1 MVFDIGGNNA
11 RQIAYVVYRKK
22 RIYIRHILTHKEYG
36 NGAEYFKGK
45 KVATKII
52 YASQTD
58 ARLDSNVLTGGGTD
72 DTRALQKVLD
82 LSLEYGGIHLVVDG
96 AALTTGLIVHS
107 NTTIECLNKAC
118 GFYLADHSNRPL
130 IINANPS
137 AQEIIDRNITLSGGT
152 YNHNCLHQAHHL
164 PEDVHYSQADS
175 FVVAISFFG
184 VENLL
189 VRDVTI
195 RNQRTFA
202 FLITNWQ
209 KVTMENI
216 CLELPDFIHGGNQDG
231 IHVQGPG
238 RFLILK
244 NIQGSTGDDFIAINA
259 DEEFLGEKNFFHPCA
274 SIGPVTDVVVDTVMV
289 NDAAQ
294 ILRVLSRESIVD
306 RVFVKNVSG
315 NYRSFGFYL
324 SAWDYLSK
332 GYPGNFGA
340 LLFENINVRQTKADY
355 TYTEPFL
362 FRISGHHRSLML
374 KNIHYLDPADDRY
387 LVYVEGESDIK
398 DIGTTP
404 AEIDSLLIDGLHI
417 NDTTK
422 TPQSRPYLVV
432 KGHVRHMIVRNAEVL
447 NREPKK
453 AVFLATNGEYA
464 KIDQLFLYNMALE
477 NIGLLIDDHE
487 KKITNCHSTNIFGVN
502 S

>member
-1 MVFDIGGNNA
+1 MP
-11 RQIAYVVYRKK
+11 
-22 RIYIRHILTHKEYG
+22 T
-36 NGAEYFKGK
+36 
-45 KVATKII
+45 KVI

-58 ARLDSNVLTGGGTD
+58 AKLDSNVLTGGGTD
-72 DTRALQKVLD
+72 DTLALQKVFD
-82 LSLEYGGIHLVVDG
+82 LSQEHGGIHLVVDG
-96 AALTTGLIVHS
+96 AALITGLIVHS

-130 IINANPS
+130 ITNANPS
-137 AQEIIDRNITLSGGT
+137 AQEIVDRNITLIGGT
-152 YNHNCLHQAHHL
+152 YNHNCIHQAHHL
-164 PEDVHYSQADS
+164 PEDVHYSQADL

-209 KVTMENI
+209 RVTMENI

-259 DEEFLGEKNFFHPCA
+259 DEEFLGGKNFFHPKA
-274 SIGPVTDVVVDTVMV
+274 STGPVTDVVVDTVMV

-306 RVFVKNVSG
+306 RIFVKNVSG

-332 GYPGNFGA
+332 GYPGNFGT

-374 KNIHYLDPADDRY
+374 KNIYYVDPNDDRY
-387 LVYVEGESDIK
+387 IIYVEGESDIK

-404 AEIDSLLIDGLHI
+404 AEVDSLLIDGLHI
-417 NDTTK
+417 NDNSK
-422 TPQSRPYLVV
+422 TSQSRPYLMV

-447 NREPKK
+447 NRESKN
-453 AVFLATNGEYA
+453 AIFLATDGKYA
-464 KIDQLFLYNMALE
+464 KIDQLFLYNMITA
-477 NIGLLIDDHE
+477 NVGQLISDRDG
-487 KKITNCHSTNIFGVN
+487 KITTCHSTNIFG
-502 S
+502 

>member
-1 MVFDIGGNNA
+1 M
-11 RQIAYVVYRKK
+11 R
-22 RIYIRHILTHKEYG
+22 T
-36 NGAEYFKGK
+36 
-45 KVATKII
+45 KVI

-58 ARLDSNVLTGGGTD
+58 AKLDSNVLTGGGTN

-82 LSLEYGGIHLVVDG
+82 LAPQYGGIHLVMDG
-96 AALTTGLIVHS
+96 AALISGLIVHS

-118 GFYLADHSNRPL
+118 GFYLADHANGPL

-137 AQEIIDRNITLSGGT
+137 AQAIIDRNIMLAGGT
-152 YNHNCLHQAHHL
+152 YNHNCRHQAHHL
-164 PEDVHYSQADS
+164 PEEVHYSRADS

-189 VRDVTI
+189 IREVTI

-216 CLELPDFIHGGNQDG
+216 FLELPDFIHGGNQDG

-259 DEEFLGEKNFFHPCA
+259 DEEFLGEKAFFHPCA
-274 SIGPVTDVVVDTVMV
+274 SMGPVTDVVVDTVMV

-294 ILRVLSRESIVD
+294 ILRVLSRASAVD
-306 RVFVKNVSG
+306 RISVRNVIG

-324 SAWDYLSK
+324 SAWDYLNK
-332 GYPGNFGA
+332 GYQGDFGS

-355 TYTEPFL
+355 TYTAPFL
-362 FRISGHHRSLML
+362 FRISGKHRNLML
-374 KNIHYLDPADDRY
+374 KNITYMDPADDRY
-387 LVYVEGESDIK
+387 LIYIEGESDIK

-404 AEIDSLLIDGLHI
+404 AHVDSLLIDGLHI
-417 NDTTK
+417 NDHNE
-422 TPQSRPYLVV
+422 TPQSRPYLMV
-432 KGHVRHMIVRNAEVL
+432 KGHVRNMIIRNAEVI
-447 NREPKK
+447 NRAPKK
-453 AVFLATNGEYA
+453 AVFIATDGEYA
-464 KIDQLFLYNMALE
+464 KIDQLFLDNMTAE
-477 NIGLLIDDHE
+477 NIAQWINDRGE
-487 KKITNCHSTNIFGVN
+487 KIAEYHSTNILQ
-502 S
+502 